1 MQKHLCCPRTGDI
14 ILSGKVGT
22 VILASSGTGR
32 VFISGVTQAVSANL
46 NGLGSAVIDSASGA
60 ILLSVTVT
68 AMAVHVLQINAA

>member
-1 MQKHLCCPRTGDI
+1 MQQHLCCARTGDI

-60 ILLSVTVT
+60 SLLPMT
-68 AMAVHVLQINAA
+68 AMAVHGTQINAA